1 MKAPELLRLL
11 TSGAAVSLAVWYG
24 DPLPPGAATAWLATI
39 RDSLHSRGTRVP
51 RQFNSRLA
59 EMLVRYWD
67 GQDIRMLYENL
78 RATAGKG
85 TDKARLEL
93 CYGQLLLARK
103 HDSAWQHLDA
113 GFALA
118 THLFEPDEYFEVLK
132 RHDTLKQLLLS
143 PVGTEAAGL
152 DALLKEAGVIRRL
165 RGQHKGHGGTG
176 AKHQDTVD

>member
-11 TSGAAVSLAVWYG
+11 TSGATMSLAVWYG
-24 DPLPPGAATAWLATI
+24 DPVPPGAAKVWLKAI
-39 RDSLHSRGTRVP
+39 RDSLHSQDTRVL

-59 EMLVRYWD
+59 EMIVRYWD
-67 GQDIRMLYENL
+67 GQDIWMVYENL
-78 RATAGKG
+78 CATAGND

-103 HDSAWQHLDA
+103 QDSAWQHLDA

-118 THLFEPDEYFEVLK
+118 AHLFEPDEYFEVLK

-152 DALLKEAGVIRRL
+152 DALLKEASVIRRL
-165 RGQHKGHGGTG
+165 RGPCSGNGGAS
-176 AKHQDTVD
+176 AKHQDTID

>member
-11 TSGAAVSLAVWYG
+11 TSGATVSLAVWHG
-24 DPLPPGAATAWLATI
+24 DPVSPGAARAWWEAI
-39 RDSLHSRGTRVP
+39 RNSLHSQGTRVP
-51 RQFNSRLA
+51 REFNNRLA
-59 EMLVRYWD
+59 EMMVRYWR
-67 GQDIRMLYENL
+67 GQDIRMVYENL
-78 RATAGKG
+78 RATAGND

-103 HDSAWQHLDA
+103 HDSAWRHLDA

-118 THLFEPDEYFEVLK
+118 AHLFEPDEYFEVLN

-165 RGQHKGHGGTG
+165 RGPRRGNGG
-176 AKHQDTVD
+176 ARHQDTID